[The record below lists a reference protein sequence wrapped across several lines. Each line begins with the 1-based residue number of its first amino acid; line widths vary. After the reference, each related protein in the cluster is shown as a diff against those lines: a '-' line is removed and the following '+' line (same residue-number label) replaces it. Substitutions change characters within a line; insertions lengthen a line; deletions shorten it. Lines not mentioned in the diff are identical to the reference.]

1 MKAFRIHGPR
11 EARYEDTADPT
22 IGPDDALVRV
32 RAAAVCGTDLEL
44 FRGTIGYYQSGF
56 AKYPITPGHEW
67 SGEVVAVGA
76 SVAGDAV
83 GDRVVGECMVP
94 CGACEL
100 CRRGWYNECP
110 DRKET
115 GVIFKDGAYAE
126 YLAMPASLLHRFGAG
141 LSFEA
146 AALCEPTAVA
156 VYAAR
161 LAEVGPADFVAVF
174 GSGPIGLQAAQAARA
189 FGARRVVVIG
199 GRASRRDLALRL
211 GADAAIDPRA
221 SDLLAEARRL
231 TDGRLFDVVIEA
243 TGNMAVI
250 PDLTAVARPLARIV
264 LTGVFG
270 GMSGA
275 LDLDAVVLR
284 NLTIRGALG
293 SPNVWPETL
302 DLIESGR
309 IRTEPLITERRPLAE
324 AGEVLR
330 LLEERRADLVKA
342 VLTP

>member
-11 EARYEDTADPT
+11 DARYEDIAEPA

-32 RAAAVCGTDLEL
+32 RAVAVCGTDLEL
-44 FRGTIGYYQSGF
+44 YRGTIGYYQSGF

-67 SGEVVAVGA
+67 SGEVAAVGA
-76 SVAGDAV
+76 NVRSVAV

-94 CGACEL
+94 CGVCEL

-110 DRKET
+110 DRQET

-156 VYAAR
+156 VYACK
-161 LAEVGPADFVAVF
+161 LAEVGPADRVAVF

-189 FGARRVVVIG
+189 LGARTVVVVG

-211 GADAAIDPRA
+211 GADAAFDPRER
-221 SDLLAEARRL
+221 DLVDESLRL
-231 TDGRLFDVVIEA
+231 TSGRLFDVVIEA
-243 TGNMAVI
+243 TGNPAVI
-250 PDLTAVARPLARIV
+250 PDLTAVARPLARVV

-270 GMSGA
+270 GQSGA
-275 LDLDAVVLR
+275 LDLDAVVLK
-284 NLTIRGALG
+284 NLTIKGALG

-302 DLIESGR
+302 HLIESGR
-309 IRTEPLITERRPLAE
+309 IQTAPLITMRRPLAE
-324 AGEVLR
+324 AAEVLA
-330 LLEERRADLVKA
+330 LLEARRPDLVKA
-342 VLTP
+342 VLLP